1 MMLRVQVTNA
11 ETGNIV
17 CDETAETVALITASD
32 EGLEYQGFKGYWG
45 STDAKLLEAMT
56 IALEEEL
63 ERHGLPKR
71 AERDE

>member
-1 MMLRVQVTNA
+1 MLRITVANL
-11 ETGNIV
+11 ETDSLLCNV
-17 CDETAETVALITASD
+17 EAETVALITASD